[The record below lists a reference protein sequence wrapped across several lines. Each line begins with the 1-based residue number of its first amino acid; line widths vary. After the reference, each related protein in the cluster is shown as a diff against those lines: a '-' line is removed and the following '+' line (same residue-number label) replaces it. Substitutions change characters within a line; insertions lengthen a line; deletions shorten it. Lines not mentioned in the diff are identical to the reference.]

1 MALKVYYNIEELE
14 IINNPVVTI
23 GTFDGVHCGHI
34 EILELLKKIASTA
47 NGETV
52 IITFHPHPRK
62 VLYPDDDT
70 LKLLTTFDEKLQL
83 FEQIGIEHILVLA
96 FGQEIS
102 ELEPED
108 FVKDILVNAIGAKH
122 LVIGHDHRFGK
133 NRKGDFN
140 TMLHLSEEYHF
151 VVEEIP
157 PFLVEG
163 ITVSSTKIRN
173 ALTIDI
179 DLQKANH
186 LLGRKYSL
194 TGNVV
199 EGNKNGRKL
208 GFPTCN
214 LYIEDTNKLVPANGV
229 YVALAIV
236 SGKQLNAVI
245 NIGNRPTFN
254 LTGVVVEAH
263 LLNFDADLYGEEL
276 KLEFIERLRDE
287 QKFESLDA
295 LKIQI
300 GKDIEV
306 AEKIFANTI

>member
-1 MALKVYYNIEELE
+1 MKVYYNIEELE

-108 FVKDILVNAIGAKH
+108 FVKDILVNAIGSKH

-140 TMLHLSEEYHF
+140 TMMHLSEEYDF

-157 PFLVEG
+157 PFLVQG

-194 TGNVV
+194 TGKVV

-214 LYIEDTNKLVPANGV
+214 LYIEDTNKLIPANGV

-236 SGKQLNAVI
+236 SGKQLNAVV

-287 QKFESLDA
+287 QKFENLDA
-295 LKIQI
+295 LKVQI

>member
-1 MALKVYYNIEELE
+1 VKVYYKIKEIET
-14 IINNPVVTI
+14 INNPVVTI
-23 GTFDGVHCGHI
+23 GTFDGLHKGHV
-34 EILELLKKIASTA
+34 EILELLKRIARDI
-47 NGETV
+47 NGETI

-70 LKLLTTFDEKLQL
+70 LKLLTTFQEKLQL
-83 FEQIGIEHILVLA
+83 FEDIGIENVLVLA
-96 FGQEIS
+96 FRQEIS

-108 FVKDILVNAIGAKH
+108 FVKDILVNAIGSKH

-140 TMLHLSEEYHF
+140 TMMHLSEEYDF

-157 PFLVEG
+157 PFLVQG

-194 TGNVV
+194 NGKVV

-214 LYIEDTNKLVPANGV
+214 LYIEDVNKLIPANGV
-229 YVALAIV
+229 YAAIASV
-236 SGKQLNAVI
+236 SGNQLNAVV

-287 QKFESLDA
+287 QKFENLDA

>member
-1 MALKVYYNIEELE
+1 MKVYNNIHDLE

-34 EILELLKKIASTA
+34 EILELLKKIAHHS
-47 NGETV
+47 NGETL

-70 LKLLTTFDEKLQL
+70 LKLLTTIDEKLQL
-83 FEQIGIEHILVLA
+83 FEQIGIDHVLILK
-96 FGQEIS
+96 FGKEVS

-140 TMLHLSEEYHF
+140 TMLHLSKEYDF
-151 VVEEIP
+151 VVQEIP
-157 PFLVEG
+157 PFLVDG

-179 DLQKANH
+179 DLYKANH
-186 LLGRKYSL
+186 LLGRNYSL
-194 TGNVV
+194 TGKVV
-199 EGNKNGRKL
+199 EGNKNGHKL

-214 LYIEDTNKLVPANGV
+214 LFIEDSNKLIPANGV
-229 YVALAIV
+229 YAAIASVAD
-236 SGKQLNAVI
+236 KRMQAVV

-254 LTGVVVEAH
+254 LTGIVVEAH
-263 LLNFDADLYGEEL
+263 LLNFEGDLYGEEL
-276 KLEFIERLRDE
+276 TLSFIERLRDE

-300 GKDIEV
+300 GKDIEI
-306 AEKIFANTI
+306 AEKIFAKTI

>member
-1 MALKVYYNIEELE
+1 MKVYYNIKE
-14 IINNPVVTI
+14 IETINNPVVTI
-23 GTFDGVHCGHI
+23 GTFDGLHKGHV
-34 EILELLKKIASTA
+34 EILELLKRIARDI
-47 NGETV
+47 NGETI

-70 LKLLTTFDEKLQL
+70 LKLLTTFQEKLQL
-83 FEQIGIEHILVLA
+83 FEDIGIENVLVLA
-96 FGQEIS
+96 FRQEIS

-108 FVKDILVNAIGAKH
+108 FVKDILVNAIGSKH

-140 TMLHLSEEYHF
+140 TMMHLSEEYDF

-157 PFLVEG
+157 PFLVQG

-194 TGNVV
+194 NGKVV

-214 LYIEDTNKLVPANGV
+214 LYIEDVNKLIPANGV
-229 YVALAIV
+229 YAAIASV
-236 SGKQLNAVI
+236 SGYQLNAVV

-287 QKFESLDA
+287 QKFENLDA

>member
-1 MALKVYYNIEELE
+1 VKVYYNIPDVPL
-14 IINNPVVTI
+14 INNPVVTI
-23 GTFDGVHCGHI
+23 GTFDGVHTGHV
-34 EILELLKKIASTA
+34 EILELLKKIGHQI

-52 IITFHPHPRK
+52 IITFHRHPRK
-62 VLYPDDDT
+62 VLYPDDDS
-70 LKLLTTFDEKLQL
+70 LKMLTSLEEKLQL
-83 FEQIGIEHILVLA
+83 FEQRGIDHVLILT
-96 FGQEIS
+96 FGKDIS
-102 ELEPED
+102 QLEPED
-108 FVKDILVNAIGAKH
+108 FVKDILVNGMGAKH

-140 TMLHLSEEYHF
+140 TMLQLAKVYNFE
-151 VVEEIP
+151 VREIP

-173 ALTIDI
+173 ALTIDNN
-179 DLQKANH
+179 LQKANH

-194 TGNVV
+194 SGKVVIGNQ
-199 EGNKNGRKL
+199 NGHKL

-214 LYIEDTNKLVPANGV
+214 LFIKDNSKLIPANGV
-229 YVALAIV
+229 YAAIASVA
-236 SGKQLNAVI
+236 GKQMQAVV

-254 LTGVVVEAH
+254 LTGTVVEAH
-263 LLNFDADLYGEEL
+263 LLNFEGDLYGEEL
-276 KLEFIERLRDE
+276 TLQFIERLRDE

-300 GKDIEV
+300 GKDIAI

>member
-1 MALKVYYNIEELE
+1 MKVYYNIEELE

>member
-1 MALKVYYNIEELE
+1 MKVYYNIKE
-14 IINNPVVTI
+14 IETINNPVVTI
-23 GTFDGVHCGHI
+23 GTFDGLHKGHV
-34 EILELLKKIASTA
+34 EILELLKKIARDI

-70 LKLLTTFDEKLQL
+70 LKLLTTFQEKLQL
-83 FEQIGIEHILVLA
+83 FEDIGIENVLVLA
-96 FGQEIS
+96 FRQEIS

-108 FVKDILVNAIGAKH
+108 FVKDILVNAIGSKH

-140 TMLHLSEEYHF
+140 TMMHLSEEYDF

-157 PFLVEG
+157 PFLVQG

-194 TGNVV
+194 TGKVV

-214 LYIEDTNKLVPANGV
+214 LYIEDINKLIPENGV
-229 YVALAIV
+229 YAAEASV
-236 SGKQLNAVI
+236 SGKQLRAVV

-254 LTGVVVEAH
+254 LTGIVVEAH
-263 LLNFDADLYGEEL
+263 LLNFDGDLYGQEL

-287 QKFESLDA
+287 QKFENLDA

-300 GKDIEV
+300 GNDIEV